1 MILPL
6 LATLLLAQADVA
18 PPPRPPV
25 SQPAAP
31 PPSAEA
37 PASRDAAL
45 ADRRSLDDLV
55 RRYVAATVTLADLRA
70 ERAALGTADATA
82 RAAEARQ
89 RSRDSLERTRLSAE
103 RDRLARTGGA
113 GSLRAGTLDRQ
124 IRALDRPRLSPTARP
139 VDPGARALD
148 RRIVAAEIE
157 RDRLLALAAAYG
169 DAFDA
174 AVRRERARD
183 VGATPVR
190 RPAAGGTGTGG

>member
-37 PASRDAAL
+37 PASHDAL
-45 ADRRSLDDLV
+45 ADRRALDDLV
-55 RRYVAATVTLADLRA
+55 RRYVAATGTLADLRA

-89 RSRDSLERTRLSAE
+89 RSRDSLERTRLLAE

-183 VGATPVR
+183 GGATPVR